1 MGEQLLIVFV
11 KAPRVGEVKPRLART
26 IGALAARDAYCR
38 LVDSLFDN
46 LSSLNEVQLRVTPDD
61 ALDEVRR
68 WRRDSWTVRPQG
80 EGDLGQRLETAFA
93 DAFGCGARRVVI
105 IGSECPWIRARE
117 IERGWAQIESFEGC
131 LGPERNGGD

>member
-11 KAPRVGEVKPRLART
+11 KAPRVGEVKTRLAKT
-26 IGALAARDAYCR
+26 IGTKAARDAYCR

-46 LSSLNEVQLRVTPDD
+46 LSSLNELQLRVTPDD

-68 WRRDSWTVRPQG
+68 WRRDRWRVRPQG

-105 IGSECPWIRARE
+105 IGSDCPSILARG
-117 IERGWAQIESFEGC
+117 IERSWAELE
-131 LGPERNGGD
+131 